1 MHNWD
6 DLRFFLAVART
17 GSVSAAAE
25 KLGVNQSTVSRRIN
39 GFEAE
44 MNVRLFERLTT
55 GYQLTAEGEEMLR
68 RAMRIE
74 DEAVA
79 IEHEVVGKNIELR
92 GPLRVTV
99 SLTVASY
106 VLMPILKE
114 FNAAHPGIE
123 LRLDLSDKLYNLT
136 QREADVA
143 LRVTTEPVP
152 DNLIGRELGRIALA
166 VYGEKHYLNK
176 YLRSSKRQP
185 LRWIGED
192 TNDPRPPWL
201 HRHTDPLELGMRT
214 NNVLA
219 TAAAIQQGLGVGR
232 LPTFV
237 GDALPEI
244 KRFEDTPALPERPL
258 WLLTHPDLRRM
269 NRVRAFNA
277 FLIEKIQGYLKNN
290 T

>member
-6 DLRFFLAVART
+6 DIRFFLAVART
-17 GSVSAAAE
+17 GSVSTAAE

-55 GYQLTAEGEEMLR
+55 GYQLTAEGEDMLR
-68 RAMRIE
+68 RAVRIE

-79 IEHEVVGKNIELR
+79 IEHAVMGKNIELR

-106 VLMPILKE
+106 LLMPVLKE

-123 LRLDLSDKLYNLT
+123 LRLDLSDNLYNLT

-152 DNLIGRELGRIALA
+152 DNLIGRELGKIALA
-166 VYGEKHYLNK
+166 VYGEKNYLDK
-176 YLRSSKRQP
+176 YFQSSKRQP

-192 TNDPRPPWL
+192 TNDPRPRWL
-201 HRHTDPLELGMRT
+201 HKHTDPLELVLRT
-214 NNVLA
+214 NDVLA
-219 TAAAIQQGLGVGR
+219 TATAIQHGLGVGR
-232 LPTFV
+232 LPTLV
-237 GDALPEI
+237 GDALPDL
-244 KRFEDTPALPERPL
+244 KRFEDIPPLSKRPL
-258 WLLTHPDLRRM
+258 WLLMHPDLRGV
-269 NRVRAFNA
+269 NRVRIFGA
-277 FLIEKIQGYLKNN
+277 FLTEKLRRLL

>member
-6 DLRFFLAVART
+6 DIRFFLAVART
-17 GSVSAAAE
+17 GSISAAAH
-25 KLGVNQSTVSRRIN
+25 KLAVNQSTVSRRIN
-39 GFEAE
+39 GFEAQ

-55 GYQLTAEGEEMLR
+55 GYRLTTEGEELLR
-68 RAMRIE
+68 RATRIE
-74 DEAVA
+74 HEAVA
-79 IEHEVVGKNIELR
+79 IEHEVMGKNVELK
-92 GPLRVTV
+92 GSLRVTV
-99 SLTVASY
+99 SLTIASY

-114 FNAAHPGIE
+114 FSTAHPSIE
-123 LRLDLSDKLYNLT
+123 LRLDLSDNLYNLT

-152 DNLIGRELGRIALA
+152 DNLIGRELGKIALA

-176 YLRSSKRQP
+176 YLRSNKRQP

-192 TNDPRPPWL
+192 TNDPRPRWL
-201 HRHTDPLELGMRT
+201 HEHTDPLELVMRT
-214 NNVLA
+214 NDVLA
-219 TAAAIQQGLGVGR
+219 TAAAIRHGLGVGR

-237 GDALPEI
+237 GDASPEL
-244 KRFEDTPALPERPL
+244 KRFDDAPELPRRPL

-277 FLIEKIQGYLKNN
+277 FLAEKLPEQLS
-290 T
+290 

>member
-1 MHNWD
+1 MHSWD
-6 DLRFFLAVART
+6 DIRFFLAVART
-17 GSVSAAAE
+17 GSVSAAAA

-55 GYQLTAEGEEMLR
+55 GYQLTAEGEDMLR
-68 RAMRIE
+68 SATRIE
-74 DEAVA
+74 DEAVE
-79 IEHEVVGKNIELR
+79 IEHEVMGRNAELK

-99 SLTVASY
+99 SSTIASY

-114 FNAAHPGIE
+114 LNAAHPGIE
-123 LRLDLSDKLYNLT
+123 LRLDLSDGLYNLT

-152 DNLIGRELGRIALA
+152 DNLIGRQLGKIAFA
-166 VYGEKHYLNK
+166 VYGEKRYLNK
-176 YLRSSKRQP
+176 YLRSGKRQP

-201 HRHTDPLELGMRT
+201 HRHTDPLELVMRT
-214 NNVLA
+214 NDVQA
-219 TAAAIQQGLGVGR
+219 TASAIRHGLGVGR

-237 GDALPEI
+237 GDAVPELKRYEDAPELPG
-244 KRFEDTPALPERPL
+244 RPL

-277 FLIEKIQGYLKNN
+277 FLAERLQDNL
-290 T
+290 TQS

>member
-1 MHNWD
+1 MQNWD

-17 GSVSAAAE
+17 GSISAAAE
-25 KLGVNQSTVSRRIN
+25 KLAVNQSTVSRRIS
-39 GFEAE
+39 GLEAE

-55 GYQLTAEGEEMLR
+55 GYRLTAEGEEMLR

-74 DEAVA
+74 NEAVA
-79 IEHEVVGKNIELR
+79 IEHEVMGKNVELK
-92 GPLRVTV
+92 GSLRVTA
-99 SLTVASY
+99 SLTVASF

-114 FNAAHPGIE
+114 FNAAHPNIE
-123 LRLDLSDKLYNLT
+123 LRLDLSDNLYNLT

-143 LRVTTEPVP
+143 LRVTPEPVP
-152 DNLIGRELGRIALA
+152 DNLIGRELGKITLA
-166 VYGEKHYLNK
+166 VYGEKHYLNR
-176 YLRSSKRQP
+176 YLRSTKRQP

-192 TNDPRPPWL
+192 TNDPRPAWL
-201 HRHTDPLELGMRT
+201 HKHTDPLELVMRT

-219 TAAAIQQGLGVGR
+219 TAAAIRHGLGVGR

-237 GDALPEI
+237 GDVLPELR
-244 KRFEDTPALPERPL
+244 RFEDAPELPKRSL

-277 FLIEKIQGYLKNN
+277 FLTERVPEQLL
-290 T
+290 

>member
-1 MHNWD
+1 MHSWD
-6 DLRFFLAVART
+6 DIRFFLGVART

-55 GYQLTAEGEEMLR
+55 GYQLTAEGEDMLR

-74 DEAVA
+74 DEAMA
-79 IEHEVVGKNIELR
+79 IEHEVMGKNIELK

-99 SLTVASY
+99 SLTVATY

-114 FNAAHPGIE
+114 FSATHPGIE
-123 LRLDLSDKLYNLT
+123 LRLDLSDNLYNLT

-152 DNLIGRELGRIALA
+152 DNLIGRELGRISIA

-192 TNDPRPPWL
+192 THDPRPPWL
-201 HRHTDPLELGMRT
+201 HKHTDPLELVMRT
-214 NNVLA
+214 NDVLA
-219 TAAAIQQGLGVGR
+219 TAAAIQQGMGVGR
-232 LPTFV
+232 LPIFV
-237 GDALPEI
+237 GDALSGL
-244 KRFEDTPALPERPL
+244 KRFEDAPVLPKRPL
-258 WLLTHPDLRRM
+258 WLLTHPDLRKM

-277 FLIEKIQGYLKNN
+277 FLSEKLQDNMK
-290 T
+290 

>member
-6 DLRFFLAVART
+6 DIRFFLAVART

-25 KLGVNQSTVSRRIN
+25 KLAVNQSTVSRRIN

-44 MNVRLFERLTT
+44 MNVRLFDRLTT
-55 GYQLTAEGEEMLR
+55 GYQLTAEGEDMLR

-79 IEHEVVGKNIELR
+79 IAHEVMGQNIELK

-99 SLTVASY
+99 SLTIASY
-106 VLMPILKE
+106 VLMPILKA
-114 FNAAHPGIE
+114 FTAAHPRIE
-123 LRLDLSDKLYNLT
+123 LRLDLSDNLYNLT

-166 VYGEKHYLNK
+166 VYGKKDYLNK
-176 YLRSSKRQP
+176 YLRSNQRKP
-185 LRWIGED
+185 LCWIGED
-192 TNDPRPPWL
+192 TNDPRPGWL
-201 HRHTDPLELGMRT
+201 HKHTDPLELVMRT
-214 NNVLA
+214 NDVLA
-219 TAAAIQQGLGVGR
+219 TAAAIRHGLGVGR

-237 GDALPEI
+237 GDALPEL
-244 KRFEDTPALPERPL
+244 KRFDDTPALPGRPL
-258 WLLTHPDLRRM
+258 WLLTHPNLRRL
-269 NRVRAFNA
+269 NRVRAFNT
-277 FLIEKIQGYLKNN
+277 FLTEMLPEQLS
-290 T
+290 

>member
-1 MHNWD
+1 MHSWD
-6 DLRFFLAVART
+6 DIRFFLAVART

-25 KLGVNQSTVSRRIN
+25 KLAVNQSTVSRRIN

-55 GYQLTAEGEEMLR
+55 GYQLPAEGEEMLR
-68 RAMRIE
+68 RAMHIE
-74 DEAVA
+74 NEAVA
-79 IEHEVVGKNIELR
+79 IEHEVMGKNIELK

-106 VLMPILKE
+106 VLMPLLKE

-123 LRLDLSDKLYNLT
+123 LRLDLSDNLYNLT

-152 DNLIGRELGRIALA
+152 DNLIGRELGKIALA
-166 VYGEKHYLNK
+166 VYGEKHYLNR

-185 LRWIGED
+185 LRWIGENN
-192 TNDPRPPWL
+192 NDPRPAWL
-201 HRHTDPLELGMRT
+201 HKHTDPLELVMRT
-214 NNVLA
+214 NDVLA
-219 TAAAIQQGLGVGR
+219 TASAVQQGLGVGR

-237 GDALPEI
+237 GDALSGL
-244 KRFEDTPALPERPL
+244 KRFENAPVLPKRPL

-277 FLIEKIQGYLKNN
+277 FLTERLPGQLA
-290 T
+290 